1 MSSCRNIGDPSEEI
15 PCEFMRA
22 QLARVAAGEII
33 PEKALALI
41 EGHDLDCVAS
51 YEEIYPDV
59 FASCTAHE
67 WEHVLEYLDF
77 YQIRLPRSKVG
88 IFLVA
93 IRTRHGVP
101 DIDREDYDQLHELH
115 LSVTAPGWKE
125 LEEAYSERCQE
136 RPEPCDVEGIVWRD
150 EVYKAADRGEI
161 TYLEAH
167 RRAEEICAY
176 YEGRDP
182 SDAQHQINEAWDR
195 VARGEISS
203 ERAERF
209 AMKIQLEL
217 EADRAHSRRTDP
229 E

>member
-1 MSSCRNIGDPSEEI
+1 
-15 PCEFMRA
+15 MRA

-59 FASCTAHE
+59 FASCTAME
-67 WEHVLEYLDF
+67 WEQVLEYLDY
-77 YQIRLPRSKVG
+77 YQIRLPHSKIG

-93 IRTRHGVP
+93 IRTRQGVP
-101 DIDREDYDQLHELH
+101 EIDRENHDQLYELH
-115 LSVTAPGWKE
+115 LRVTAPGWEE
-125 LEEAYSERCQE
+125 LEKAYSQRWQE
-136 RPEPCDVEGIVWRD
+136 CPEPCDVEGIVWRD
-150 EVYKAADRGEI
+150 EVYGAADRGEI

-167 RRAEEICAY
+167 RRAEKICAY

-182 SDAQHQINEAWDR
+182 SDAQHQINEAGDR

-203 ERAERF
+203 ESAERF
-209 AMKIQLEL
+209 ALKIQLEP
-217 EADRAHSRRTDP
+217 EADRAHSRQADP